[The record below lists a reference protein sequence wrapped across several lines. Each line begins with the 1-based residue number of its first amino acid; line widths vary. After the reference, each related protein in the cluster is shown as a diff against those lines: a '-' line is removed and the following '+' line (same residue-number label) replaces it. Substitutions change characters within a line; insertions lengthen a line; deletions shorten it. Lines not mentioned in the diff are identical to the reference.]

1 MQYNLAEA
9 RLGLSDIE
17 AARSTA
23 QDAIAVSRRR
33 HERLWEIMG
42 QLTLA
47 RALLA
52 ARDAT
57 TTDAAAAALDRALAL
72 TDETGAVGMEPFI
85 RVQLAELAR
94 ARGDEA
100 AYAHELSEARRLF
113 DAIGAPKRAAQ
124 LAAGV

>member
-1 MQYNLAEA
+1 M
-9 RLGLSDIE
+9 
-17 AARSTA
+17 
-23 QDAIAVSRRR
+23 AVVLTGRNAPR
-33 HERLWEIMG
+33 HEPGHRRPSDDHRV
-42 QLTLA
+42 LA

-52 ARDAT
+52 ARDAR

-72 TDETGAVGMEPFI
+72 TDETGAVSVEPFI

-100 AYAHELSEARRLF
+100 AHAHELSEARRLF

-124 LAAGV
+124 LAAGCDRA